1 MLKHFLVAPNR
12 EPGRRA
18 PRSFGLGTST
28 ACYPPGVTQGIL
40 LVDHGSRRAASNAL
54 LGEVAERIA
63 AKLPEGT
70 LIEPAHMEL
79 ASPTIAEAF
88 DQLVARGASEVVV
101 VPYFLS
107 PGRHATED
115 VPRLAA
121 EAAAR
126 HPEVAHRVAPPLGP
140 HDLLE
145 QLVLV
150 RAGVRSAQ

>member
-1 MLKHFLVAPNR
+1 M
-12 EPGRRA
+12 
-18 PRSFGLGTST
+18 
-28 ACYPPGVTQGIL
+28 TQGIL

-63 AKLPEGT
+63 ARLPEGT

-79 ASPTIAEAF
+79 AAPTIAEAF

-140 HDLLE
+140 HDLLD